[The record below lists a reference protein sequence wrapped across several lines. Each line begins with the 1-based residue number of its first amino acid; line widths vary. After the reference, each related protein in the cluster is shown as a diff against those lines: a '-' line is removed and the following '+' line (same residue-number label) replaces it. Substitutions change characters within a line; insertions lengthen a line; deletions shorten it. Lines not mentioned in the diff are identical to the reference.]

1 MTLKK
6 PYLFIV
12 LSSLLFISCEKWLV
26 DSPAPYPPSAA
37 RFLLYLYSTSSTPPD
52 IAFTISEIKLQT
64 EDNRWIKLLD
74 GPIDISSTALIDRQI
89 PLKDAGVEP
98 GVYKGLKLIISKASI
113 NGRDGKVS
121 LALPQPDGEVIVES
135 NIRLQRKESFVAS
148 LAWDPEKSIAMGY
161 LFQPA
166 LEIEPQIPSAM
177 GLLLFVSNS
186 ASNYISVIDRSI
198 ERVIAAVTVG
208 DNPMGMVLN
217 STQDRLYVVNSGSRT
232 ISIVSTTQFSILD
245 TILLTAGIE
254 PTDIAIIPDSKNSI
268 EGKLYITNRFSND
281 VTVIST
287 ITKRVLKTIAVGTY
301 PSAIAADAL
310 RKEIYVANER
320 SNNLSIINAIDDT
333 LVENISVDTRPT
345 GIVVGND
352 KVYVFNEGSNKISVV
367 SPSLRKVVST
377 IFVEGPPKRGM
388 QGFSNRLFVANT
400 AANTLTFL
408 NSQDVVTRTI
418 PVGIKP
424 IGIAGDEKRNRL
436 YITNHGDSTVSL
448 VNPIGEKVLKELY
461 VGKSPYAVLSLER

>member
-1 MTLKK
+1 MNLKK
-6 PYLFIV
+6 AYIII
-12 LSSLLFISCEKWLV
+12 LSSLLCISCERWLIDTSV
-26 DSPAPYPPSAA
+26 PYPSSAA
-37 RFLLYLYSTSSTPPD
+37 RFLLYIHSTSTAPPD
-52 IAFTISEIKLQT
+52 IIFTISEIKLQT
-64 EDNRWIKLLD
+64 QDNRWIKLLD

-89 PLKDAGVEP
+89 LLKDASVEP
-98 GVYKGLKLIISKASI
+98 GVYKGLKLIIAKASVH
-113 NGRDGKVS
+113 GRDGQVS
-121 LALPQPDGEVIVES
+121 LALPQPDGEVVIES

-148 LAWDPEKSIAMGY
+148 LVWNPEKSFAKGY
-161 LFQPA
+161 QFEPS

-217 STQDRLYVVNSGSRT
+217 STQERLYVVNSASRN
-232 ISIVSTTQFSILD
+232 ISIVSTTQFSVLD

-254 PTDIAIIPDSKNSI
+254 PTDIAIIPDSKNLI
-268 EGKLYITNRFSND
+268 EGKLYITNRISND
-281 VTVIST
+281 VAVVNTM
-287 ITKRVLKTIAVGTY
+287 TKRVSKTIAVGTY
-301 PSAIAADAL
+301 PSAIAADIV
-310 RKEIYVANER
+310 RKEIYVTNER

-333 LVENISVDTRPT
+333 LVANISVDTKPT

-352 KVYVFNEGSNKISVV
+352 KVYVFNEGSNKISIV

-388 QGFSNRLFVANT
+388 QGFLNRLFVANT

-408 NSQDVVTRTI
+408 NSQDIVTRTI

-424 IGIAGDEKRNRL
+424 LGLAGDEKRNRL
-436 YITNHGDSTVSL
+436 YITNYGDSTVSL
-448 VNPIGEKVLKELY
+448 INPIGEKVLKELY
-461 VGKSPYAVLSLER
+461 VGKSPYAVLLLER